1 MDITQVANQQSQSL
15 KDASTGLAENYD
27 TFLQLLTQQ
36 MQNQDP
42 LNPMDSTQF
51 VSQLVEFSSVEQ
63 QIAQNKNLETLIGLQ
78 YGSAYGAAASY
89 LGRTATAVTDT
100 AALSGGQAQ
109 WNYRMPEGA
118 AAATL
123 VVTDQNGKEV
133 FRTEGET
140 EKGLQSF
147 SWNGKNASGAELPD
161 GLYRLKVRAENS
173 EGRKLDVVTE
183 ITGQVS
189 GVDFTGQEPAVLIG
203 DQRVPIGLIKELR
216 ETARPSD
223 EETPAA

>member
-161 GLYRLKVRAENS
+161 GLYRLEVRAENS

>member
-1 MDITQVANQQSQSL
+1 MDVTEVANQQSQSL
-15 KDASTGLAENYD
+15 KNASTGLAENYD

-78 YGSAYGAAASY
+78 YGSAYGAAANY
-89 LGRTATAVTDT
+89 LGRTATAVTD
-100 AALSGGQAQ
+100 AASLSNGQAQ

-118 AAATL
+118 EKATL
-123 VVTDQNGKEV
+123 VVTDQEGKEV
-133 FRTEGET
+133 YRTEGET
-140 EKGLQSF
+140 GKGLQSF
-147 SWNGKNASGAELPD
+147 TWDGKNASGADMPD
-161 GLYRLKVRAENS
+161 GLYKLEVRAENA
-173 EGRKLDVVTE
+173 EGKTLEVMTE
-183 ITGQVS
+183 ITGQVT

-203 DQRVPIGLIKELR
+203 DQRVPIGVIKELR
-216 ETARPSD
+216 QTASPSD

>member
-1 MDITQVANQQSQSL
+1 MDVTQVANQQSQSL
-15 KDASTGLAENYD
+15 QKATTGLAENYD

-100 AALSGGQAQ
+100 AALSGGQAE

-118 AAATL
+118 KNASL
-123 VVTDQNGKEV
+123 VITDMEGKEV

-140 EKGLQSF
+140 KAGLQSF
-147 SWNGKNASGAELPD
+147 SWDGKNASGADMPD
-161 GLYRLKVRAENS
+161 GLYKMEVRAENA
-173 EGRKLDVVTE
+173 EGKTLDVITE

-189 GVDFTGQEPAVLIG
+189 GVDFTGKEPAVLIG

-216 ETARPSD
+216 ETASPSD